1 MGSAGD
7 KPRKRRLRMPK
18 VPRGEETQNIQLAG
32 LTNSGG
38 DVHGSRLAHETARGR
53 SENVGR
59 FGKFILRRLGRWPKE
74 NDPTEPE

>member
-1 MGSAGD
+1 
-7 KPRKRRLRMPK
+7 MPK

-38 DVHGSRLAHETARGR
+38 EAHGPRLAHETAHGR

-74 NDPTEPE
+74 DEPAEPE